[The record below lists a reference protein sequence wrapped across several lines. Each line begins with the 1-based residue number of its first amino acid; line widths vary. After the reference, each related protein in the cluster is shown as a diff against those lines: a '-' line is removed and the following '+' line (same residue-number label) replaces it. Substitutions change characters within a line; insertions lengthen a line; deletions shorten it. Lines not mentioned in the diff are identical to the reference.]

1 MFQDLKNKAYAVS
14 FKAGSI
20 GKGGH
25 KGERGSSGR
34 GGGATAGPIHTGN
47 VYLSSTRM
55 TANVSLQTFR
65 HVFINDQRE
74 NKMVIHSATEPEN
87 TKPKSDMNLGRYR
100 QIIKIAFFP
109 CEVRSPK
116 KSHLTP

>member
-25 KGERGSSGR
+25 KGESGSSGR

-47 VYLSSTRM
+47 VYLNSTRM

-100 QIIKIAFFP
+100 KIIKIAFFP

>member
-1 MFQDLKNKAYAVS
+1 MFQDLENKAYAVS

-34 GGGATAGPIHTGN
+34 GGGATASPLEWRQMFLYKLSATFLSTIN
-47 VYLSSTRM
+47 VK
-55 TANVSLQTFR
+55 
-65 HVFINDQRE
+65 I
-74 NKMVIHSATEPEN
+74 KMVMPSATEPEN
-87 TKPKSDMNLGRYR
+87 TKPKSDMNLGRNR

>member
-20 GKGGH
+20 GEGGH

-34 GGGATAGPIHTGN
+34 GGDDR
-47 VYLSSTRM
+47 STRM

-65 HVFINDQRE
+65 FYQRS
-74 NKMVIHSATEPEN
+74 K
-87 TKPKSDMNLGRYR
+87 
-100 QIIKIAFFP
+100 
-109 CEVRSPK
+109 
-116 KSHLTP
+116 

>member
-1 MFQDLKNKAYAVS
+1 MFQDLENKAYAVP

-25 KGERGSSGR
+25 KGERR
-34 GGGATAGPIHTGN
+34 
-47 VYLSSTRM
+47 SSTRM

-74 NKMVIHSATEPEN
+74 NKMVMPSATEAEN
-87 TKPKSDMNLGRYR
+87 TKPKSDMNLGRNR

>member
-25 KGERGSSGR
+25 KGESGSSGR

-87 TKPKSDMNLGRYR
+87 TKPKSDMNLGRNR

>member
-1 MFQDLKNKAYAVS
+1 MFQDLENKAYAVS

-20 GKGGH
+20 GKGGTQRRTR
-25 KGERGSSGR
+25 ELWE
-34 GGGATAGPIHTGN
+34 GGATAGPIHTGN
-47 VYLSSTRM
+47 VYLNSTRM
-55 TANVSLQTFR
+55 TANVSLQNFR

-74 NKMVIHSATEPEN
+74 NKMVMPSATEPEN
-87 TKPKSDMNLGRYR
+87 TKPKSDMNLGRNR

>member
-1 MFQDLKNKAYAVS
+1 MFQDLENKAYAVS

-20 GKGGH
+20 GKGGAQRRTQ
-25 KGERGSSGR
+25 ELWE
-34 GGGATAGPIHTGN
+34 GGGGDGR
-47 VYLSSTRM
+47 STRM

-74 NKMVIHSATEPEN
+74 NKMVMPSATEAEN
-87 TKPKSDMNLGRYR
+87 TKPKSDMNLGR
-100 QIIKIAFFP
+100 IAFFP

>member
-34 GGGATAGPIHTGN
+34 GGAGQRPGLFTREMFIWAPLEWRQMFLYKLSATFLSTIN
-47 VYLSSTRM
+47 VK
-55 TANVSLQTFR
+55 
-65 HVFINDQRE
+65 I
-74 NKMVIHSATEPEN
+74 KMVMPSATEPEN
-87 TKPKSDMNLGRYR
+87 TKQKSDMNLGRNR
-100 QIIKIAFFP
+100 QIIK
-109 CEVRSPK
+109 
-116 KSHLTP
+116 

>member
-34 GGGATAGPIHTGN
+34 GEGRRPGLFTRQMFIWAPLEWQQMFLYKLSATFLSTIN
-47 VYLSSTRM
+47 VK
-55 TANVSLQTFR
+55 
-65 HVFINDQRE
+65 I
-74 NKMVIHSATEPEN
+74 KMVMPSATEPEN
-87 TKPKSDMNLGRYR
+87 TKPKSDMNLGRNR
-100 QIIKIAFFP
+100 QIIK
-109 CEVRSPK
+109 
-116 KSHLTP
+116 

>member
-1 MFQDLKNKAYAVS
+1 MFQDLENKAYAVP

-25 KGERGSSGR
+25 KGERRSSGR
-34 GGGATAGPIHTGN
+34 GGGGDGR
-47 VYLSSTRM
+47 STRM

-74 NKMVIHSATEPEN
+74 NKMVMPSATEAEN
-87 TKPKSDMNLGRYR
+87 TKPKSDMNLGRNR

-116 KSHLTP
+116 KSQLTP

>member
-1 MFQDLKNKAYAVS
+1 MFQDLENKAYAVS

-34 GGGATAGPIHTGN
+34 GGGDGR
-47 VYLSSTRM
+47 STRM

-74 NKMVIHSATEPEN
+74 NKWSCLQRLNQRIQNQNQT
-87 TKPKSDMNLGRYR
+87 
-100 QIIKIAFFP
+100 
-109 CEVRSPK
+109 
-116 KSHLTP
+116 

>member
-34 GGGATAGPIHTGN
+34 GGVTTGPLEWRQMFL
-47 VYLSSTRM
+47 YKLS
-55 TANVSLQTFR
+55 
-65 HVFINDQRE
+65 VFINDQSE
-74 NKMVIHSATEPEN
+74 NKMVIPSATEPEN
-87 TKPKSDMNLGRYR
+87 TKPKSDMNLGRNR
-100 QIIKIAFFP
+100 QIIKIAFFL